1 MASKDYLDLQRQRV
15 EDAIDRLLPPEG
27 MRPAILNEAIR
38 YSVLSGGKRLRPVL
52 CVTASEAAAG
62 PEGDADAALN
72 AAVAIEFLHNY
83 TLIHDDLPS
92 MDNDLLRRGQPTVHA
107 KYGEAMAI
115 LAGDALQALAFEIA
129 SRQTG
134 LPQERSL
141 RIVRELAS
149 AAGPA
154 GVVGGQVEDI
164 GAAGA
169 LDSERLAYIQR
180 HKTADLFRAALRM
193 GAIAGGGDDEAVYA
207 MGNFG
212 DYLVIA
218 FQIVDDLLDA
228 PEGQNIAKV
237 DETTCLKL
245 WTRDE
250 AIAQARLCTSEAVAA
265 LSRIKGSPALA
276 AMADMAHSLLTR
288 VE

>member
-15 EDAIDRLLPPEG
+15 DDAIERLLPAG
-27 MRPAILNEAIR
+27 GTRPAILCEAIR
-38 YSVLSGGKRLRPVL
+38 HGVLSGGKRLRPVL
-52 CVTASEAAAG
+52 CVTASEAVAG
-62 PEGDADAALN
+62 PEGDADAAMN
-72 AAVAIEFLHNY
+72 AAVAIELLHSY
-83 TLIHDDLPS
+83 TLVHDDLPS
-92 MDNDLLRRGQPTVHA
+92 MDNDFLRRGLPTVHA
-107 KYGEAMAI
+107 KYGEAIAI
-115 LAGDALQALAFEIA
+115 LAGDALQAMAFDVA

-134 LPQERSL
+134 LGHGRAL
-141 RIVRELAS
+141 AIVRELAA
-149 AAGPA
+149 AAGPE

-193 GAIAGGGDDEAVYA
+193 GAIAGGGDDDAIEA

-212 DYLVIA
+212 DYLGIA

-228 PEGQNIAKV
+228 PEGTDIASF
-237 DETTCLKL
+237 DETTCLAL

-250 AIAQARLCTSEAVAA
+250 AVAQARLCTSEAVAA

-276 AMADMAHSLLTR
+276 AMADLAHSLLTR
-288 VE
+288 AT

>member
-52 CVTASEAAAG
+52 CVTASEAVAG

-164 GAAGA
+164 GAADA

-193 GAIAGGGDDEAVYA
+193 GAIAGGGDDESVDA
-207 MGNFG
+207 MGHFG
-212 DYLVIA
+212 NYLGIA
-218 FQIVDDLLDA
+218 FQIVDDLLDTPTGA
-228 PEGQNIAKV
+228 DIASI

-250 AIAQARLCTSEAVAA
+250 AVAQARLCTSEAVAA
-265 LSRIKGSPALA
+265 LSRINGSPALA

>member
-15 EDAIDRLLPPEG
+15 EDAIERLLPPDG
-27 MRPAILNEAIR
+27 ARPAILCEAIR
-38 YSVLSGGKRLRPVL
+38 YGVLSGGKRLRPVL
-52 CVTASEAAAG
+52 CVTASEAVAG
-62 PEGDADAALN
+62 AEGDADAALN
-72 AAVAIEFLHNY
+72 AAVAIEFLHSY

-107 KYGEAMAI
+107 KYGEALAI
-115 LAGDALQALAFEIA
+115 LAGDALQALAFDVA
-129 SRQTG
+129 SRPSG
-134 LPQERSL
+134 LSMDRAL
-141 RIVRELAS
+141 RIVHELAA
-149 AAGPA
+149 AAGPS

-164 GAAGA
+164 GSPGA

-193 GAIAGGGDDEAVYA
+193 GAIAGGGDDDAIEA
-207 MGNFG
+207 MGHFG
-212 DYLVIA
+212 DYLGIA
-218 FQIVDDLLDA
+218 FQIVDDLLDT
-228 PEGQNIAKV
+228 PEGTDIASV

-276 AMADMAHSLLTR
+276 AMADLAHSLLSR
-288 VE
+288 AS

>member
-15 EDAIDRLLPPEG
+15 EDAIERLLPPDG
-27 MRPAILNEAIR
+27 ARPAILCEAIR
-38 YSVLSGGKRLRPVL
+38 YGVLSGGKRLRPVL
-52 CVTASEAAAG
+52 CVTASEAVAG
-62 PEGDADAALN
+62 AEGDADAALN
-72 AAVAIEFLHNY
+72 AAVAIEFLHSY

-107 KYGEAMAI
+107 KYGEALAI
-115 LAGDALQALAFEIA
+115 LAGDALQALAFDVA
-129 SRQTG
+129 SRPSG
-134 LPQERSL
+134 LSMDRAL
-141 RIVRELAS
+141 RIVHELAA
-149 AAGPA
+149 AAGPS

-164 GAAGA
+164 GSPGA

-193 GAIAGGGDDEAVYA
+193 GAIAGGGDDDATEA
-207 MGNFG
+207 MGHFG
-212 DYLVIA
+212 DYLGIA
-218 FQIVDDLLDA
+218 FQIVDDLLDT
-228 PEGQNIAKV
+228 PEGTDIASV

-265 LSRIKGSPALA
+265 LSHIKGSPALA
-276 AMADMAHSLLTR
+276 AMADLAHSLLSR
-288 VE
+288 AS

>member
-15 EDAIDRLLPPEG
+15 EDALERLLPAEG
-27 MRPAILNEAIR
+27 ARPAILNEAMR
-38 YSVLSGGKRLRPVL
+38 YGVLSGGKRLRPVL
-52 CVTASEAAAG
+52 CVTASEAVSG

-72 AAVAIEFLHNY
+72 AAVAIEFLHSY

-107 KYGEAMAI
+107 KYGEALAI
-115 LAGDALQALAFEIA
+115 LAGDALQALAFDVA
-129 SRQTG
+129 SRATR
-134 LPQERSL
+134 LSLDRAL
-141 RIVRELAS
+141 RIVHELAS

-164 GAAGA
+164 GSLGA

-193 GAIAGGGDDEAVYA
+193 GAIAGGGDDDAIEA
-207 MGNFG
+207 MGHFG
-212 DYLVIA
+212 DYLGIA
-218 FQIVDDLLDA
+218 FQIVDDLLDT
-228 PEGQNIAKV
+228 PEGADIASL

-250 AIAQARLCTSEAVAA
+250 AVAQARLCTSEAVAA

-276 AMADMAHSLLTR
+276 AMADLAHSLLTR

>member
-1 MASKDYLDLQRQRV
+1 MASRDYLDLQRQRV
-15 EDAIDRLLPPEG
+15 EDAIARLLPPDDA
-27 MRPAILNEAIR
+27 RPRILNEAIR
-38 YSVLSGGKRLRPVL
+38 YGVLSGGKRLRPVL
-52 CVTASEAAAG
+52 CVSASEAAAG

-72 AAVAIEFLHNY
+72 AAVAIEILHNY

-115 LAGDALQALAFEIA
+115 LAGDALQAFAFDIV
-129 SRQTG
+129 SRPTG
-134 LPQERSL
+134 LSPERSL
-141 RIVRELAS
+141 RLVRELAA

-164 GAAGA
+164 GAVGA

-193 GAIAGGGDDEAVYA
+193 GAIAGGSDEESIEA
-207 MGNFG
+207 MGIFG
-212 DYLVIA
+212 NYLGIA

-228 PEGQNIAKV
+228 PTGAAPTTPEGAS
-237 DETTCLKL
+237 CLRL
-245 WTRDE
+245 WTREE
-250 AIAQARLCTSEAVAA
+250 AVEQARLCTSEAVAA
-265 LSRIKGSPALA
+265 LSPIKGSPALA
-276 AMADMAHSLLTR
+276 AMSDLAISLLAR
-288 VE
+288 AN

>member
-15 EDAIDRLLPPEG
+15 EDAIERILPADG
-27 MRPAILNEAIR
+27 TRPAILNEAIR

-52 CVTASEAAAG
+52 CVTASEAVAG

-72 AAVAIEFLHNY
+72 AAVAIEFLHSY
-83 TLIHDDLPS
+83 TLIHDDLPA
-92 MDNDLLRRGQPTVHA
+92 MDNDLIRRGQPTVHA
-107 KYGEAMAI
+107 KYGEALAI
-115 LAGDALQALAFEIA
+115 LAGDALQALAFETA
-129 SRQTG
+129 SHPTG
-134 LPQERSL
+134 LPLERSL
-141 RIVRELAS
+141 RIVRELAA

-154 GVVGGQVEDI
+154 GVVGGQIEDI
-164 GAAGA
+164 GSAGA
-169 LDSERLAYIQR
+169 IDSERLAYIQR

-193 GAIAGGGDDEAVYA
+193 GAIAGGGDEEAVYA

-212 DYLVIA
+212 DYLGIA

-228 PEGQNIAKV
+228 PKGMDVASF
-237 DETTCLKL
+237 DETTCLQL

-276 AMADMAHSLLTR
+276 AMADLAHSLLSR